1 MWVFLTFFSSKTSH
15 ERPSC
20 WDFHHFHTI
29 YRLINHLKPSNPL
42 ESSKSWLVIVT
53 LSHLKSTFCISF
65 VCTVNSDRPSV
76 SLVFL
81 FKDMILGVFLDES
94 MLQKHD
100 GVMSSG
106 TEALNAQTRHV
117 RGHWKSWDASLYVSF
132 LSIWVGVVVQKLLN
146 ISVFNLR
153 NESERCLFYWAS
165 VHLIYINI
173 SISVYVI

>member
-1 MWVFLTFFSSKTSH
+1 MCFFDCFSSKTSH

-81 FKDMILGVFLDES
+81 FKDMILGGFPWWI
-94 MLQKHD
+94 
-100 GVMSSG
+100 
-106 TEALNAQTRHV
+106 NAAETWWRNLV
-117 RGHWKSWDASLYVSF
+117 RYGGPECPNKTCERPLKKLRCF
-132 LSIWVGVVVQKLLN
+132 TLREFFSIWVGVVVQKLLN